1 METNVL
7 RRTVKNNHRIC
18 MTLQKQRGVGL
29 VEVLIAILIA
39 SFALLGLAGLQVT
52 ALRYQKVAQYRAVA
66 SQYSADIADRMRANV
81 AGAKVGNYKTSATD
95 LYMANISPCPT
106 DVSTPAAVAAKDICE
121 WRQALAQRA
130 AGGWGE
136 ITGDTTAGF
145 TAMVYFKEPQENGST
160 APAGDKCRTGVL
172 NTTTTDKDVR
182 CFVTTFMP

>member
-1 METNVL
+1 ML
-7 RRTVKNNHRIC
+7 RPTSKKNQRIR
-18 MTLQKQRGVGL
+18 MIARAQRGVGL
-29 VEVLIAILIA
+29 IEVLIAILIA

-52 ALRYQKVAQYRAVA
+52 ALRYQKVAQFRAVA

-81 AGAKVGNYKTSATD
+81 AGAKLGNYVTSTAD
-95 LYMANISPCPT
+95 LYMANTSPCPT
-106 DVSTPAAVAAKDICE
+106 GTSTPTALAAKDICE

-160 APAGDKCRTGVL
+160 APAGDKCRLNVL